1 MPAWRARAHHL
12 TRSRA
17 FLAKTAAMILGVSAL
32 VAALLQVS
40 RQSEGGIAS
49 EVTGTR
55 RHSDGP
61 IIAVLRASA
70 RKLEEATEPS
80 PARLIAW
87 LRECAMLWHIDELKE
102 KIGFDAAALRIGG
115 IELHPLIAKHTDTE
129 EQRNA
134 VISYVRF
141 LFLPDGD
148 ARTSALQTLQ
158 QVAGKSPPAFANEM
172 LGDAF
177 LESDR
182 SEEAL
187 QAYLREISTPAAK
200 HSREQAFELAISQRD
215 VETLRYLC
223 ADARV
228 RSEIDAGALWNAAK
242 LTGNRPLLFH
252 ALWQM
257 GWARWMQGAAVPLA
271 LLAAAIWYIILIH
284 TASREPLRWWRY
296 LPGVFA
302 GIASVWLLHWWQG
315 TLDYRGDPEDATSLG
330 SEIMEWIMHVGL
342 PEECAKLVLF
352 SFFLPVLLH
361 HRSSV
366 KAALT
371 AGCVGLGFALD
382 ENLHYFLDIGPQ
394 IAIGRLL
401 TANFMHL
408 SLTGIV
414 GWHLYELF
422 RSRFHHA
429 TEFLVAFCVVVTAHG
444 FYDFSLGE
452 AASMWGFD
460 LADIIIL
467 ALCARFY
474 LQLLHESERVRPT
487 GFAISRTSVFVL
499 GTALL
504 GGMLMIVMVWK
515 LQSLKGIAMVLE
527 QLVGVA
533 LVGIIY
539 IREWR
544 ELD

>member
-17 FLAKTAAMILGVSAL
+17 FLGKTAALVLGVGAL
-32 VAALLQVS
+32 VATLLQVS
-40 RQSEGGIAS
+40 RQPEDGLTSNVAAA
-49 EVTGTR
+49 R
-55 RHSDGP
+55 RHSAGP
-61 IIAVLRASA
+61 VIAVIRESA
-70 RKLEEATEPS
+70 RKLESGREPA
-80 PARLIAW
+80 PAHLIAW
-87 LRECAMLWHIDELKE
+87 LRECAMLWHDDELKE
-102 KIGFDAAALRIGG
+102 IGGFDAVALRLGG
-115 IELHPLIAKHTDTE
+115 IELHPLISKHTTSE
-129 EQRNA
+129 EQRDA

-148 ARTSALQTLQ
+148 ARTSALHTLQ
-158 QVAGKSPPAFANEM
+158 QFAAKTPPALANEM
-172 LGDAF
+172 LGDA
-177 LESDR
+177 LLDR
-182 SEEAL
+182 GQSEEAL
-187 QAYLREISTPAAK
+187 QAYLREMSTPAATHARK
-200 HSREQAFELAISQRD
+200 RAFELALMQRD
-215 VETLRYLC
+215 AETLRHLC

-228 RSEIDAGALWNAAK
+228 RSEMNPGDLWNAAK
-242 LTGNRPLLFH
+242 LTGNRPLLFR

-257 GWARWMQGAAVPLA
+257 QWARWMQGAAVPLA

-284 TASREPLRWWRY
+284 TASREPFRWGRY

-315 TLDYRGDPEDATSLG
+315 TLNYRGHPDDTTSL
-330 SEIMEWIMHVGL
+330 SDEILEWIMHVGL

-352 SFFLPVLLH
+352 AFFLPVLLH
-361 HRSSV
+361 HRSGV

-382 ENLHYFLDIGPQ
+382 ENLHYFLDVGPQ
-394 IAIGRLL
+394 VAIGRLL

-408 SLTGIV
+408 SLTGIL

-429 TEFLVAFCVVVTAHG
+429 TVFLTVFCAVVAAHG
-444 FYDFSLGE
+444 IYDFSLGG
-452 AASMWGFD
+452 AAKAWGFD
-460 LADIIIL
+460 LAHIIIL

-474 LQLLHESERVRPT
+474 LHLLHENERGCPA
-487 GFAISRTSVFVL
+487 GLAISRTAVFVL

-504 GGMLMIVMVWK
+504 GGMVMFVMVWN
-515 LQSLKGIAMVLE
+515 LQCFKGITLVLE
-527 QLVGVA
+527 QLVAVA
-533 LVGIIY
+533 LVGLIY

>member
-17 FLAKTAAMILGVSAL
+17 FLGKTAALILGVCAL
-32 VAALLQVS
+32 VATLLQVS
-40 RQSEGGIAS
+40 RQPEDGFTTEVAAAQRHPAGPVMAIIRESAKALETLSEPA
-49 EVTGTR
+49 
-55 RHSDGP
+55 
-61 IIAVLRASA
+61 
-70 RKLEEATEPS
+70 

-87 LRECAMLWHIDELKE
+87 LRECSMLWHVNELMQRS
-102 KIGFDAAALRIGG
+102 GFDAVALRLGG
-115 IELHPLIAKHTDTE
+115 IELHPLIARHTTTE
-129 EQRNA
+129 EQRDA
-134 VISYVRF
+134 VASYVRF
-141 LFLPDGD
+141 LFLPEGD
-148 ARTSALQTLQ
+148 ARTSALHTLQ
-158 QVAGKSPPAFANEM
+158 GIAGKNPPALANEM
-172 LGDAF
+172 LGDA
-177 LESDR
+177 LRVSGR

-187 QAYLREISTPAAK
+187 QAYLREVTTPEATHARK
-200 HSREQAFELAISQRD
+200 SAFKLALED
-215 VETLRYLC
+215 LDKETLHHLC

-228 RSEIDAGALWNAAK
+228 CSEMNPVDLWNAAK
-242 LTGNRPLLFH
+242 LTGNWTLLSRAH
-252 ALWQM
+252 WQM
-257 GWARWMQGAAVPLA
+257 EWGRWTQGVAVPLA

-302 GIASVWLLHWWQG
+302 GIASVWLLHGLQG
-315 TLDYRGDPEDATSLG
+315 TVDYRGDPDDAASV
-330 SEIMEWIMHVGL
+330 SHEILEWIMHVGL
-342 PEECAKLVLF
+342 PEECAKLALF
-352 SFFLPVLLH
+352 AFFLPVLLH
-361 HRSSV
+361 NRSGV

-394 IAIGRLL
+394 LAIGRLL

-429 TEFLVAFCVVVTAHG
+429 TRFLTVFCAVVAAHG
-444 FYDFSLGE
+444 IYDFSLGDS
-452 AASMWGFD
+452 AAAWGFD

-467 ALCARFY
+467 ALCAKYY
-474 LQLLHESERVRPT
+474 LHLLHENERARPA

-504 GGMLMIVMVWK
+504 GGMLMIVMAWK
-515 LQSLKGIAMVLE
+515 LQSLKGITLVLE

-533 LVGIIY
+533 LVGLIY

-544 ELD
+544 EME

>member
-17 FLAKTAAMILGVSAL
+17 FLGKTAALILGVSAL

-40 RQSEGGIAS
+40 RQPADG
-49 EVTGTR
+49 VTTKVAAAR
-55 RHSDGP
+55 RHVQGP
-61 IIAVLRASA
+61 VVAVIRTSA
-70 RKLEEATEPS
+70 RKLESVREPA

-87 LRECAMLWHIDELKE
+87 LRECAMLWHNDELKE
-102 KIGFDAAALRIGG
+102 RIGFDAMALRFGG
-115 IELHPLIAKHTDTE
+115 VELHPLITQHTTSE
-129 EQRNA
+129 AQRDA
-134 VISYVRF
+134 VVAYVRF

-148 ARTSALQTLQ
+148 ARSSALHTLQ
-158 QVAGKSPPAFANEM
+158 QFAEKAPPPLANEM
-172 LGDAF
+172 LGDAL
-177 LESDR
+177 LESGR

-187 QAYLREISTPAAK
+187 QAYLREIATPAAAHARK
-200 HSREQAFELAISQRD
+200 RALDLALMQRD
-215 VETLRYLC
+215 VETLRHLC

-228 RSEIDAGALWNAAK
+228 RSEMSPVVLWNAAK
-242 LTGNRPLLFH
+242 LTGDRPLLFH

-257 GWARWMQGAAVPLA
+257 ERDRWMQGAAVPLA

-315 TLDYRGDPEDATSLG
+315 TLNYGRNPEGAASLSG
-330 SEIMEWIMHVGL
+330 EILEWIMHVGL
-342 PEECAKLVLF
+342 PEECAKIVLF

-361 HRSSV
+361 YRSSV

-382 ENLHYFLDIGPQ
+382 ENLHFSLDYGPQ
-394 IAIGRLL
+394 VVVERLL
-401 TANFMHL
+401 QANFIHV
-408 SLTGIV
+408 SLTGV
-414 GWHLYELF
+414 LGWHLYELF

-429 TEFLVAFCVVVTAHG
+429 TAFLTVFCAVVAAHG
-444 FYDFSLGE
+444 IYDFSLGD
-452 AASMWGFD
+452 AARVWGFD
-460 LADIIIL
+460 LAHIIIL
-467 ALCARFY
+467 ALCARYY
-474 LQLLHESERVRPT
+474 LHLLHENERGHPA

-499 GTALL
+499 GAALL

-515 LQSLKGIAMVLE
+515 LQSFKGITLVLG
-527 QLVGVA
+527 QLVGMA
-533 LVGIIY
+533 LVGLIY